1 MSLAPQNSLSR
12 ASSPGGRSDLNTSSS
27 TLYSMCPR
35 VSPLRTA
42 QSDNRSFLSSL
53 SPHKL
58 SGKSSVQNGNEDDKE
73 NAFVRLK
80 EKFGGP
86 LVNETHPTRQND
98 EHTRLSRDSLANSTI
113 VGEDYQNWREER
125 IKQINGDDL
134 DLC

>member
-1 MSLAPQNSLSR
+1 
-12 ASSPGGRSDLNTSSS
+12 
-27 TLYSMCPR
+27 
-35 VSPLRTA
+35 

-58 SGKSSVQNGNEDDKE
+58 SGKSSVQNRNEDDKE

-98 EHTRLSRDSLANSTI
+98 EHAGLSRDSLANSTI